1 MPRTGQADEWRDPDE
16 RFVPPGPMNPR
27 GTAVD
32 LGPDGARAADPA
44 ESLGEQAYRRLRAEI
59 VQCLLLPGAEITEAG
74 ICARFGLGKAPV
86 RVALTRLSQD
96 GLVRPVP
103 RRGYIVAPIT
113 IKDVQ
118 DLFDMRAVIEPVLCR
133 GAVGRLSPEA
143 LRRMDVAPKSA
154 HDPQRRGEHL
164 EWNQRFHLF
173 LASGSGNE
181 IGTDLLAVLL
191 RRATRVTYLGLYA
204 SVVPSSDMDAG
215 RRRSRQE
222 HKDIIEAFA
231 RGDADEVER
240 LVRKHVETSR
250 SLVLE
255 ALLHGRSLARA

>member
-1 MPRTGQADEWRDPDE
+1 MA
-16 RFVPPGPMNPR
+16 PG
-27 GTAVD
+27 TDAAC
-32 LGPDGARAADPA
+32 GAIAS
-44 ESLGEQAYRRLRAEI
+44 ESLGEQAYQRLRDEI
-59 VQCLLLPGAEITEAG
+59 VQCLLLPGAEITEAEV
-74 ICARFGLGKAPV
+74 CARYDLGKAPV

-118 DLFDMRAVIEPVLCR
+118 DMFDMRAVIEPFLCR
-133 GAVGRLSPEA
+133 AAVGRLSPDA

-154 HDPQRRGEHL
+154 HDPRRRGEHL

-204 SVVPSSDMDAG
+204 SVVPSSSMEAG
-215 RRRSRQE
+215 RKRSRQE

-231 RGDADEVER
+231 RGDADQVEQ

-250 SLVLE
+250 RLVLD
-255 ALLHGRSLARA
+255 ALMHGRSLARA